1 MGRDWGDKGG
11 EGELEISTKP
21 PSQLLQSE
29 VGLFTKQ
36 REELE
41 REKLEVQA
49 KLDQLDSEV
58 CCVSCVIISKT

>member
-1 MGRDWGDKGG
+1 MGEGG
-11 EGELEISTKP
+11 ETTEVKGELEISTK

-41 REKLEVQA
+41 KEKLEVQS

-58 CCVSCVIISKT
+58 CCVSCVS

>member
-1 MGRDWGDKGG
+1 MGEGLG
-11 EGELEISTKP
+11 ETTEVKGELEISTKP
-21 PSQLLQSE
+21 SSQLLQSE

-41 REKLEVQA
+41 KEKLEVQS

-58 CCVSCVIISKT
+58 CCVSCAS

>member
-1 MGRDWGDKGG
+1 MGEGG
-11 EGELEISTKP
+11 ETKEVKGELEISTKP
-21 PSQLLQSE
+21 SSQLLQSE

-41 REKLEVQA
+41 KEKLEVQS

-58 CCVSCVIISKT
+58 CCVSSVS